1 MHKRTNINRDKHI
14 LIIVARICLLLA
26 TSVMLVACGGGE
38 FEDLQQYVSEVKSRP
53 GAKIPRLPEAKPY
66 ERFLYED
73 ADLRDP
79 FKPTIKA
86 SSAAIG
92 GNQLINNIRPNTSRD
107 AEALEQFPLDTLR
120 MVGSLNQNKEKWGI
134 VKTTDGYIYRVKT
147 GNHVGKNFGK
157 ITRISDSEIK
167 ILEII
172 SDGMG
177 GWLEREAA
185 LKISE

>member
-1 MHKRTNINRDKHI
+1 MHKRINTNKDTHI
-14 LIIVARICLLLA
+14 LSVVVKTCLLLMA
-26 TSVMLVACGGGE
+26 AMMLIACGGGE

-53 GAKIPRLPEAKPY
+53 GAKIPGLPEAKPY

-79 FKPTIKA
+79 FKPTVKA
-86 SSAAIG
+86 SAAAAG
-92 GNQLINNIRPNTSRD
+92 GNQLVNNIRPNTNRD
-107 AEALEQFPLDTLR
+107 TEALEQFPLDALR
-120 MVGSLNQNKEKWGI
+120 MVGSLNQNQEKWGI

-157 ITRISDSEIK
+157 ITRISDSEIQ

-185 LKISE
+185 L